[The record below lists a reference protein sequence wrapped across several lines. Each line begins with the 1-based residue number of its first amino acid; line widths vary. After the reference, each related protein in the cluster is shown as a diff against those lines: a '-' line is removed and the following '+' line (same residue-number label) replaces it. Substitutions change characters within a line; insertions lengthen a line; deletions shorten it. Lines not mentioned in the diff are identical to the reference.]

1 MKLINTLDRYL
12 FEKDYKIII
21 TNDCLNINNYDEII
35 DFSLTKIIIR
45 CQNKKIIIEGRNL
58 IITKMLDNEVLI
70 KGTITNL
77 NIN

>member
-1 MKLINTLDRYL
+1 MKLIDKLNGYL

-21 TNDCLNINNYDEII
+21 KDNYLNIVNYDEII
-35 DFSLTKIIIR
+35 DFSLTKVIIR
-45 CQNKKIIIEGRNL
+45 CQTKNIVLEGRNL
-58 IITKMLDNEVLI
+58 IIVKMLDNEVLV